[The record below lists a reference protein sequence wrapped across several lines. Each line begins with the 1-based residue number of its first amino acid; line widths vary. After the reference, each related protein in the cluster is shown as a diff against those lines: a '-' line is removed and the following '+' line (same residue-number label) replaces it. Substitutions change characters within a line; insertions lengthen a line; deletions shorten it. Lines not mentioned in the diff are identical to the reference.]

1 MYMRDPEPEPAA
13 IDRHPF
19 GVMAL
24 ALSVTGV
31 VLLGVFPGPVLDFL
45 RTSAASIF

>member
-13 IDRHPF
+13 IDGHPF
-19 GVMAL
+19 GLTAL
-24 ALSVTGV
+24 ALSVAGV
-31 VLLGVFPGPVLDFL
+31 MLLGLFPGPVLDFL